1 MWWGCTGLV
10 ETLGLTLI
18 TPGDAHNEEVKGC
31 VRPLQKLVCLQRKLT
46 GPSLGFVQSEKSK
59 GTISCSLV
67 QAMWW
72 RALGDG
78 EWRGTGL
85 GPWAAWVTHP
95 EASELRWRQPENT
108 SCFPAFPFLPS
119 FLSV

>member
-18 TPGDAHNEEVKGC
+18 TPGDAHNDEVKGR

-59 GTISCSLV
+59 GTVNCSLV

-78 EWRGTGL
+78 GWRGAG
-85 GPWAAWVTHP
+85 
-95 EASELRWRQPENT
+95 
-108 SCFPAFPFLPS
+108 
-119 FLSV
+119 